1 MTVVSKRTSRLN
13 VRLEEAMMDKLS
25 ELGKE
30 MSLAPS
36 TLAAVAIVEYVNIKF
51 FQKRL
56 QQQMVEASAGS
67 VENQLKAVFSDPALL
82 QLLASSGEDQPR
94 LEGI

>member
-36 TLAAVAIVEYVNIKF
+36 TLAAVAIAEYVNTK
-51 FQKRL
+51 L
-56 QQQMVEASAGS
+56 S
-67 VENQLKAVFSDPALL
+67 
-82 QLLASSGEDQPR
+82 
-94 LEGI
+94 